1 MYFLKCIYDTSLIF
15 NSKYSITSTY
25 FIESLQRKCIIIILV
40 SWIAMYSLAIIGG
53 LEVDKMWNQ
62 IILINSYSCYYLKCD
77 MLFSIEFNKL
87 SDMTYKF

>member
-1 MYFLKCIYDTSLIF
+1 
-15 NSKYSITSTY
+15 
-25 FIESLQRKCIIIILV
+25 
-40 SWIAMYSLAIIGG
+40 MYSLAIIGG

-77 MLFSIEFNKL
+77 MLFSTEFNKL